1 MYELRTAVM
10 ILVEVS
16 WKDQAGISQTV
27 SARMEDKSAG
37 GACIRLKTAIESGSR
52 LRIQSQWHSF
62 SGVAKY
68 CRSEGREFVV
78 GVQRD
83 TPVNSEPPQ
92 EATSPAGVAK
102 TKSRPVISPPR
113 SERLSWQGISPERKK
128 DESPARPPANTYARA
143 ARNTGTT
150 LPRGFGSKA
159 VKKTVGKDKDKDKPR
174 VPPPKEPEALP
185 RTDLQTKPPP
195 QKKAEAGKA
204 WKLMARKWLDLKP
217 WHNKAES
224 VGVSGGNSTA
234 ESDESEREMTNRVSP
249 STEYTLSA
257 EVVPRPAVELLPME
271 DICRSAGIMAP
282 PKGYGI
288 NKVVEM
294 INSEHVRGLSKE
306 LKRAAVLMA
315 LNAAGVPVGQV
326 LQDYKSRQEALD
338 FYEAAQ
344 KKQAEAEW
352 ARRAEEIV
360 QIQAEMERV
369 KEQFMARIN
378 RSLEGVAREKATF
391 NAWQIQKQQE
401 TQNMSEAAEL
411 CARPV
416 ADGVKD
422 SASEGATTAA
432 AKPGGLDAANGPLA
446 DAHMAKAASAK

>member
-16 WKDQAGISQTV
+16 WKDQSGNSQTV

-37 GACIRLKTAIESGSR
+37 GACIRLKMAVGVGIR
-52 LRIQSQWHSF
+52 LKIQSKWESF
-62 SGVAKY
+62 SGIAKY
-68 CRSEGREFVV
+68 CRSEGREYVV
-78 GVQRD
+78 GLQRD
-83 TPVNSEPPQ
+83 IPVNSMPKPD
-92 EATSPAGVAK
+92 AGSTAGVA
-102 TKSRPVISPPR
+102 TSRPAISAAR
-113 SERLSWQGISPERKK
+113 SERQPNWRLAPLGKERN
-128 DESPARPPANTYARA
+128 ESPARPPASMSARGP
-143 ARNTGTT
+143 RNTAAM
-150 LPRGFGSKA
+150 LPRGFGSKV
-159 VKKTVGKDKDKDKPR
+159 VKKTVAKEKPR
-174 VPPPKEPEALP
+174 FPPPKEPDALRRADP
-185 RTDLQTKPPP
+185 QTKPPP
-195 QKKAEAGKA
+195 QKREGAGKA
-204 WKLMARKWLDLKP
+204 SNFMARKWLDLKP
-217 WHNKAES
+217 WHSKPES
-224 VGVSGGNSTA
+224 VGASGDNSVT
-234 ESDESEREMTNRVSP
+234 ESNESEGEMANRVS
-249 STEYTLSA
+249 SSSEYTMAA
-257 EVVPRPAVELLPME
+257 EVVPRPAVELLAME
-271 DICRSAGIMAP
+271 DICRAAGIMAP

-369 KEQFMARIN
+369 KEHFMVRIN
-378 RSLEGVAREKATF
+378 RSLEGVAREKITF
-391 NAWQIQKQQE
+391 NAWQTLKQQE

-411 CARPV
+411 CSRSSTPESGKEARQ
-416 ADGVKD
+416 
-422 SASEGATTAA
+422 EGASPTTVKA
-432 AKPGGLDAANGPLA
+432 PGSDAVSSLA
-446 DAHMAKAASAK
+446 VDSSLAKAASAKS

>member
-16 WKDQAGISQTV
+16 WKDPAGNLQTV

-52 LRIQSQWHSF
+52 LTIQSQWDSF

-68 CRSEGREFVV
+68 CRREGREYVV
-78 GVQRD
+78 GIQRD
-83 TPVNSEPPQ
+83 TPVNSKPKRG
-92 EATSPAGVAK
+92 AASPVGVAQ
-102 TKSRPVISPPR
+102 TKSRPVISPPSR
-113 SERLSWQGISPERKK
+113 SERLSWQATPPDRKR
-128 DESPARPPANTYARA
+128 DASPARPPANTSARA
-143 ARNTGTT
+143 ARNTAAM

-159 VKKTVGKDKDKDKPR
+159 VKKTVTQDKEKPR
-174 VPPPKEPEALP
+174 VPPPKEPEALRP
-185 RTDLQTKPPP
+185 TDLQTKPPP

-217 WHNKAES
+217 WHSKPES
-224 VGVSGGNSTA
+224 VGASGDRTVTA
-234 ESDESEREMTNRVSP
+234 SNESEGEMSNRVSP
-249 STEYTLSA
+249 STEYIPSA

-271 DICRSAGIMAP
+271 DVCRSAGIMAP

-294 INSEHVRGLSKE
+294 INSEYVRGLSKE

-338 FYEAAQ
+338 FYDAAQ

-352 ARRAEEIV
+352 ARRGEEIV

-391 NAWQIQKQQE
+391 SAWQTQKNLE

-416 ADGVKD
+416 ADGAKD
-422 SASEGATTAA
+422 SAAEGATTAA
-432 AKPGGLDAANGPLA
+432 ARPGGLDAAHGSLA
-446 DAHMAKAASAK
+446 DANLAKAASAK